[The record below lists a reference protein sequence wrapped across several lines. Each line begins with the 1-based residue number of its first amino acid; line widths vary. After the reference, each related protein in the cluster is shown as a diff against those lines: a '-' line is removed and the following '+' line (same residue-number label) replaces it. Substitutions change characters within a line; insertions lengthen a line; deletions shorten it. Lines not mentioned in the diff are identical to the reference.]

1 MNFPHLP
8 FSRNCCMHRMTL
20 LEPDENTRLR
30 LALDRWRFT
39 TAAALFAAALM
50 AALLMARGCDVT
62 DQAYRTNLSN
72 SEHAAALNK

>member
-39 TAAALFAAALM
+39 TAAALFANRSSAAIFRTP
-50 AALLMARGCDVT
+50 LLSTPLTQLFRYSCVP
-62 DQAYRTNLSN
+62 L
-72 SEHAAALNK
+72 

>member
-1 MNFPHLP
+1 
-8 FSRNCCMHRMTL
+8 MHRMTL